1 MAIPFQL
8 FANYMVKYGLWGL
21 RTGGKGLF
29 LGTKVLAVPALYG
42 LSQSAFKINVKR
54 LDDFMGFGD
63 RGKMP
68 RDENG
73 RYALSEFDIELA
85 GETIPVQIRWK
96 EEKDAMFYTFLL
108 LVGTSMYYTGVQYY
122 YVRYAN
128 ASALAQSND
137 IALTAAQRA
146 RAIEEA
152 KTLESLIAKQP
163 EVIDRTIEMVRS
175 GATGDTDEIIELTIE
190 SLQAQK
196 ADLLAFNSLDD
207 AGKARYLD
215 DVRAINNANVKT
227 TINAIDNAKGKKVAL
242 GASKL
247 LKFVGVVDIAT
258 FFVTG
263 LLSLVLP
270 EEDEQN
276 LLENL
281 LDPIFGDGF
290 TKKYNLTMPLGI
302 TDIALAVGIYHA
314 IDFFAEDLSE
324 LGIPTTADA
333 FLIFILAIMEDYWE
347 VYVDVPA
354 LNFDLSEY
362 FDTKIEDMA
371 LGSKL
376 FFKGLDSL
384 RTDEEFRYAICE
396 LIIGVFALRVIW
408 VTYGGLLMKA
418 IGSGSPAAA

>member
-1 MAIPFQL
+1 MAIPFRL

-29 LGTKVLAVPALYG
+29 LSSKVLAVPALYG

-54 LDDFMGFGD
+54 LDDFMGYGD
-63 RGKMP
+63 RGNMP

-73 RYALSEFDIELA
+73 RYALSEFDIEIA
-85 GETIPVQIRWK
+85 GETVPVQIRWK
-96 EEKDAMFYTFLL
+96 EEKDASFYTFCLL
-108 LVGTSMYYTGVQYY
+108 MGTTMYWTAVRYY

-128 ASALAQSND
+128 ARALAQSNT
-137 IALTAAQRA
+137 IALTTAQRA
-146 RAIEEA
+146 KAVEEA

-163 EVIDRTIEMVRS
+163 DVIDRTIDMVKS
-175 GATGDTDEIIELTIE
+175 GGTGDTDEIVKLTVE
-190 SLQAQK
+190 SLEAQK
-196 ADLLAFNSLDD
+196 AELLAFESLDD
-207 AGKARYLD
+207 AAKARYLD

-227 TINAIDNAKGKKVAL
+227 TVSAIDNAKAKKGAL

-247 LKFVGVVDIAT
+247 LKFVGVIDIA
-258 FFVTG
+258 FFLGTG
-263 LLSLVLP
+263 VLSLILP
-270 EEDEQN
+270 EEDEQM
-276 LLENL
+276 LLEST

-290 TKKYNLTMPLGI
+290 TEKYNLTMPLGI

-347 VYVDVPA
+347 VYVGVPE
-354 LNFDLSEY
+354 LNFDLTEY
-362 FDTKIEDMA
+362 FDGQIED
-371 LGSKL
+371 LGLSSRL
-376 FFKGLDSL
+376 FLASIDKIRNDPYLFL
-384 RTDEEFRYAICE
+384 EI
-396 LIIGVFALRVIW
+396 IIGVFTVRVIW

-418 IGSGSPAAA
+418 VGQGSPATA